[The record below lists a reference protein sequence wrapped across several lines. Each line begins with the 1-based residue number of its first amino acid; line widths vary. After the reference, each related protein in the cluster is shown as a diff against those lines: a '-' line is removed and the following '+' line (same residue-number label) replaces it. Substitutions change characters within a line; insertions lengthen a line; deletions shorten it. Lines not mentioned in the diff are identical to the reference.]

1 MIMSVV
7 SLSPVTLGLDI
18 QPLGGRIGAEI
29 CGIDLQEVLGDGAI
43 AAIRQAL
50 LQYKV
55 IFFRHQTLNDHSQ
68 VAFARRFGDI
78 AGAHPT
84 VAPPADH
91 PAVLDIDYG
100 RSPSRTNFW
109 HTDVTFVDRPPLG
122 SVLRILELPPT
133 GGDTLW
139 ANTVTAYNDLPPCL
153 QRLADE
159 AWAVHSNAYDYAAAS
174 QALSAEARAFQ
185 EKFSATRYE
194 TLHPVV
200 RVHPETQERGL
211 FLGGFAHHIRG
222 LSTSDSADV
231 LRMLQSHVTR
241 PENTLRWRW
250 QPGDVAFWDNRV
262 TQHYGVY
269 DYDGQAR
276 RVRRV
281 TIAGDRRDQ
290 GSATTLSEPFCLGW
304 LVLRCIPA
312 LSGTIKIE
320 FDQN

>member
-1 MIMSVV
+1 MEMSMV
-7 SLSPVTLGLDI
+7 SLSPVALGLDI

-29 CGIDLQEVLGDGAI
+29 LGDGAI
-43 AAIRQAL
+43 AAFRQAL

-55 IFFRHQTLNDHSQ
+55 IFFRHQSLDDHSQ

-78 AGAHPT
+78 TGAHPT

-91 PAVLDIDYG
+91 PDVLDIDYG

-139 ANTVTAYNDLPPCL
+139 ANTVTAYDDLPPCL

-159 AWAVHSNAYDYAAAS
+159 AWAVHSNAYDYAAAPS
-174 QALSAEARAFQ
+174 LSAEARAFQ

-194 TLHPVV
+194 TLHPAV

-211 FLGGFAHHIRG
+211 FLGGFARHIRG
-222 LSTSDSADV
+222 LSTGDSADV
-231 LRMLQSHVTR
+231 LRMLQSYVTR

-281 TIAGDRRDQ
+281 TIAGDVPVSVRGTR
-290 GSATTLSEPFCLGW
+290 SEAIEGD
-304 LVLRCIPA
+304 A
-312 LSGTIKIE
+312 SGYVRGRG
-320 FDQN
+320 